1 MMQRNV
7 FYRTINNH
15 VEENKAIYLFTIV
28 LLFMGVIFGAIIVN
42 SLSFAQKNDLYA
54 YLSLFF
60 GQVEQGEFASS
71 TEMFTQSFAH
81 YGKYLGLMWFLGL
94 SVIGV
99 PVIFILLFIKGL
111 VVGFTVGFLVNQMG
125 FDGFLLS
132 FATVFPQN
140 IILIPIFVVVATVA
154 TAFSLKIWKQITKRG
169 YEPIF
174 QYFISYSIFL
184 LVTGASVA
192 LVSLYEA
199 YVSPTVMQ
207 FIFSWIN

>member
-1 MMQRNV
+1 MQRNV
-7 FYRTINNH
+7 FYRTVNNH
-15 VEENKAIYLFTIV
+15 LEENRAIYLFTIV

-60 GQVEQGEFASS
+60 GQVEQGEFANS

-94 SVIGV
+94 SVIGL

-125 FDGFLLS
+125 FDGFILS

-140 IILIPIFVVVATVA
+140 IILIPIFVIVATVA
-154 TAFSLKIWKQITKRG
+154 TSFSLRVWKQITKRG

-174 QYFISYSIFL
+174 QYFLSYSIFL
-184 LVTGASVA
+184 LFTGGFVA
-192 LVSLYEA
+192 TVSLYEA
-199 YVSPTVMQ
+199 YVSPVMMQ
-207 FIFSWIN
+207 LIFNWIN

>member
-1 MMQRNV
+1 MQRNV